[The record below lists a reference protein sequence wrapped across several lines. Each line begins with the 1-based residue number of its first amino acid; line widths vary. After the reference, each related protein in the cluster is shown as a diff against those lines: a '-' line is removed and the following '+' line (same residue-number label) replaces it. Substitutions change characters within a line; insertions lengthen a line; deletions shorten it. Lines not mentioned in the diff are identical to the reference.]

1 MTDQA
6 QDREGQGGP
15 AIKRYLLI
23 GLGAFAAVVVIGLL
37 VGIIGGIINSDGV
50 ANFFRILRDF
60 FIIVLALQGILIS
73 VALVILVLQVSTLI
87 NLLTNE
93 VKPIIDETR
102 ETITTIRGTAE
113 FMSKNVTSPVIRAS
127 SALAGARALLG
138 EITLLRRN
146 TIGAGER
153 RNGRTKGE

>member
-6 QDREGQGGP
+6 QQDGQGGP

-23 GLGAFAAVVVIGLL
+23 GLGGLAVVTIIGLL
-37 VGIIGGIINSDGV
+37 VGIIGGVINSDGV

-73 VALVILVLQVSTLI
+73 VALVILVVQVSTLV
-87 NLLTNE
+87 NLLTTE
-93 VKPIIDETR
+93 IKPIIDETR
-102 ETITTIRGTAE
+102 ETMTTIRGTAE

-127 SALAGARALLG
+127 SAVAGARALLG
-138 EITLLRRN
+138 EISSLRRN
-146 TIGAGER
+146 TVGSR
-153 RNGRTKGE
+153 RNGHTKGE